1 LAKILELRVGNDSY
15 PFNKGAL
22 MKLSEQQQ
30 RKIMKDNPAQGF
42 DICSKC
48 DNVQLYGT
56 MKDINQNDFDL
67 ICDDCL
73 KEKND

>member
-1 LAKILELRVGNDSY
+1 
-15 PFNKGAL
+15 
-22 MKLSEQQQ
+22 MKLNEQQQ

-67 ICDDCL
+67 ICGDCL
-73 KEKND
+73 KEKKEE